1 VKQAQRQEEEQ
12 RRALSTLR
20 RKLQRAEHEETRQTH
35 RIRKA
40 AEGQL
45 VRDDMDRRVGR
56 DLTDQVKSVA
66 PATSEEVAA
75 LAAQLHEGLA
85 GRPWFFLWRQMD
97 GDSSGR
103 ISYAEL
109 KRGVRGALGLD
120 KDSLPDARLQALWR
134 AIDADASGSL
144 SVGEFGHLL
153 RRGERASA
161 RARQPK
167 EREKEPVLNEA
178 RVKAKEKEAESVALE
193 VQRATEARE
202 RMAREMA
209 ELDRLLK
216 EKEARLEVIREA
228 APPELTR
235 PTTRATVVD
244 SASRSRTTVHAG
256 HAGASLSSR
265 GPRKAPSDDVLR
277 AYGVRRRIS
286 TE

>member
-1 VKQAQRQEEEQ
+1 
-12 RRALSTLR
+12 
-20 RKLQRAEHEETRQTH
+20 
-35 RIRKA
+35 
-40 AEGQL
+40 
-45 VRDDMDRRVGR
+45 M
-56 DLTDQVKSVA
+56 
-66 PATSEEVAA
+66 
-75 LAAQLHEGLA
+75 
-85 GRPWFFLWRQMD
+85 
-97 GDSSGR
+97 
-103 ISYAEL
+103 
-109 KRGVRGALGLD
+109 
-120 KDSLPDARLQALWR
+120 PDARLQALWR